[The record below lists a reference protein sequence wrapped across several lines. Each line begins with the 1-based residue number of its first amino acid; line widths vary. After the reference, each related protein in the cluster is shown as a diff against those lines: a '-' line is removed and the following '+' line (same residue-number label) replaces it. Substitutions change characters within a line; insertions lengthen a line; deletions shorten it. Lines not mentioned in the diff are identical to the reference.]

1 MSLLVH
7 CPLFSIITC
16 FVCVVLCSLLPRKGA
31 RICAFVA
38 QGICLLLGIGTL
50 VYVLKNGTTIYQMGH
65 LSEVEGDSTKYYWYN
80 NVIRFGVIEGLLA
93 SFFPLVLFLALNGG
107 LASLEKS
114 VNSSKE
120 KYYYVLTNLVL
131 VSLLALIYT
140 DDTFTGYV
148 FLEISTLASVGLV
161 AIKNKGK
168 TTVAAIRY
176 LIFNLV
182 GSGLFLIGIVLLY
195 DMTGYFMFE
204 KIQIALSTL
213 PLSSKAPITIS
224 FALIAIGLGIKS
236 GLFPFYFWMPDTYG
250 ESTTASSS
258 IISGFI
264 SKGYIIL
271 LIKFITRVFGFRHTY
286 TYLGEEITLGVVEQ
300 TGILNVLFILGAL
313 GMILGSVSAILEKRI
328 NKMIAF
334 SSAAQIGYIYLAL
347 GMGEAGIACA
357 IFQILVHAVTKP
369 LLFTAA
375 YGLSEASSSKTQFKY
390 LKNAGRRNVLAGIGF
405 TVGAL
410 SMIGFPFFAGFVVKY
425 IYVQSAMAPSVESY
439 KLMIVIMSLVIST
452 LLNTIYFISNTI
464 NIYSSYSKDDIEDEI
479 KPQEHRYK
487 NRISFI
493 ISICLFITLNISLG
507 SIPFIYDLLFQEV
520 INLGAI
526 FL

>member
-1 MSLLVH
+1 MSLLIH
-7 CPLFSIITC
+7 CPLLSIITC
-16 FVCVVLCSLLPRKGA
+16 FICVVLCSLLPRKGA
-31 RICAFVA
+31 RICAYIS
-38 QGICLLLGIGTL
+38 QGLCLLLGIGTL
-50 VYVLKNGTTIYQMGH
+50 IYTLKNGTTIYQMGH
-65 LSEVEGDSTKYYWYN
+65 LSEVEGDTTKYYWYN
-80 NVIRFGVIEGLLA
+80 NVIRFGVIEGILA

-107 LASLEKS
+107 LANLEQS
-114 VNSSKE
+114 VNPNKE

-148 FLEISTLASVGLV
+148 FLEISTLASIGLV

-204 KIQIALSTL
+204 KIQIALSML
-213 PLSSKAPITIS
+213 PASSKMPISCS
-224 FALIAIGLGIKS
+224 FALITIGLGIKS

-250 ESTTASSS
+250 ESTTASAS

-286 TYLGEEITLGVVEQ
+286 LYQGETITVGVVEQ
-300 TGILNVLFILGAL
+300 TGILDLLFILGAL
-313 GMILGSVSAILEKRI
+313 GMILGSISAIIEKRI

-357 IFQILVHAVTKP
+357 LFQILTHAVTKP
-369 LLFTAA
+369 LLFTSA
-375 YGLSEASSSKTQFKY
+375 YGLIEASSSKTQFKY
-390 LKNAGRRNVLAGIGF
+390 LRNAGRRNVLAGIGF

-425 IYVQSAMAPSVESY
+425 VYVQSALETSVEPY
-439 KLMIVIMSLVIST
+439 KLILVIVSLVVST

-464 NIYSSYSKDDIEDEI
+464 NIYSNPSKEEMEKDIIEVGE
-479 KPQEHRYK
+479 KQK
-487 NRISFI
+487 NKLSFI
-493 ISICLFITLNISLG
+493 ISVCLFIVLNIALG
-507 SIPFIYDLLFQEV
+507 SIPLIYSIIQQEI
-520 INLGAI
+520 INLGMI
-526 FL
+526 FF

>member
-1 MSLLVH
+1 MELLIH
-7 CPLFSIITC
+7 FPLFSIITC
-16 FVCVVLCSLLPRKGA
+16 FVCVVICSLLPRKGA

-38 QGICLLLGIGTL
+38 QGLCLLFGIGTL
-50 VYVLKNGTTIYQMGH
+50 IYTLKNGTVIYQMGH
-65 LSEVEGDSTKYYWYN
+65 LSEVEGDPTKYYWYN
-80 NVIRFGVIEGLLA
+80 NVIRFGVIESLLA

-107 LASLEKS
+107 IVSLEQNVEK
-114 VNSSKE
+114 NKE

-131 VSLLALIYT
+131 VSLLALVYT

-148 FLEISTLASVGLV
+148 FLEISTLSSVGLV

-182 GSGLFLIGIVLLY
+182 GSGLFLIGIILLY

-204 KIQIALSTL
+204 KILVALSSL
-213 PLSSKAPITIS
+213 PSSSNLPITCS

-250 ESTTASSS
+250 EATTSSAS

-271 LIKFITRVFGFRHTY
+271 LIKFIVRVFGFSHTY
-286 TYLGEEITLGVVEQ
+286 IYLGQEITVGVVER
-300 TGILNVLFILGAL
+300 TGILNLLFILGAL
-313 GMILGSVSAILEKRI
+313 GMIFGSISSIFEKRI

-334 SSAAQIGYIYLAL
+334 SSAAQIGYIYLAI

-357 IFQILVHAVTKP
+357 LFQILTHAVTKP

-375 YGLSEASSSKTQFKY
+375 HGLSEASSSKTQLKY
-390 LKNAGRRNVLAGIGF
+390 LRNSGRRNVLAGIGF

-425 IYVQSAMAPSVESY
+425 VYIQSALEGSVETY
-439 KLMIVIMSLVIST
+439 KLVVVILSLVIST
-452 LLNTIYFISNTI
+452 LLNTIYFISNTV
-464 NIYSSYSKDDIEDEI
+464 NIYSAPSIEVQEEI
-479 KPQEHRYK
+479 KQEGRYK
-487 NRISFI
+487 NKWNFI
-493 ISICLFITLNISLG
+493 IAICLFIALNIALG
-507 SIPFIYDLLFQEV
+507 SIPLIYNILQQEML
-520 INLGAI
+520 NLGTI
-526 FL
+526 LF